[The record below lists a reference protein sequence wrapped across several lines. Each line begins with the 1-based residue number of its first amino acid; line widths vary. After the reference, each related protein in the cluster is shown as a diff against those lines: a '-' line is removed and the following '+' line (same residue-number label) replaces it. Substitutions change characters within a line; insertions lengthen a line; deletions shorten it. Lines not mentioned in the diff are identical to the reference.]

1 MLRVL
6 VDGRAGIQT
15 QACVPVQ
22 SVLSPFGLH
31 IDINSTVAA
40 ALLVGDVSFLK
51 IGRNTSILFPLNV

>member
-6 VDGRAGIQT
+6 VGGRAGIQT

-31 IDINSTVAA
+31 IDIDYDMNQNMVNSNPDS
-40 ALLVGDVSFLK
+40 L
-51 IGRNTSILFPLNV
+51 